1 MKKEKGIT
9 LVALII
15 TIIIMLIL
23 VAVSVNTVINSNI
36 IGTADKAKAAT
47 IIADEK
53 EKVELAYVSAAINK
67 LGGEVEAADLQ
78 DELDF
83 TAGQGKTFVS
93 INGDETL
100 NVLFYETEHNFNVN
114 KGKVAKVDA
123 TNENNKTM
131 AVFDT
136 GTNVA
141 IKMHTLAKDGE
152 INNGAISIN
161 LSIDKIKRYQD
172 TPDLTK
178 MSDENIVSWVDAYKA
193 YEQNPEAYRSMIP
206 EGYTLCP
213 IYMWFEENEGTKTRN
228 SFGASEKSGAIDDYE
243 VKTRNN
249 ILVERSQ

>member
-36 IGTADKAKAAT
+36 IGTADKAKSAT

-152 INNGAISIN
+152 TNSLIN

-228 SFGASEKSGAIDDYE
+228 SLGASENNGLSDDYE

>member
-36 IGTADKAKAAT
+36 IGTADKAKSAT

-114 KGKVAKVDA
+114 KGKVAKVDT

-152 INNGAISIN
+152 INNGAISTN

-228 SFGASEKSGAIDDYE
+228 SLGASEKTFDNYE